1 VRRVLSAWVRAA
13 EKAERGTVWG
23 RRGIA
28 RKEGVRGGG
37 HHGAGGEGGGA
48 AADRSRPG
56 RPSFAAGYRD
66 WRGEAGRRR
75 LTRGGGWGGADERGR
90 GWAGGRCRFTEAS
103 GRCRLAEGR
112 TRGGSLP
119 LRALIGSIDTSTV
132 VPSCGKFPME
142 KGIRASLSP
151 LLLLLLHRWKVRR

>member
-1 VRRVLSAWVRAA
+1 VRRVLSAWVRAV

-48 AADRSRPG
+48 AADRSR
-56 RPSFAAGYRD
+56 
-66 WRGEAGRRR
+66 
-75 LTRGGGWGGADERGR
+75 GGGGGGGART
-90 GWAGGRCRFTEAS
+90 WAWVGGRCRFTEAS

-119 LRALIGSIDTSTV
+119 LRALIGSIDI
-132 VPSCGKFPME
+132 F
-142 KGIRASLSP
+142 SL
-151 LLLLLLHRWKVRR
+151 LFIYGRNK

>member
-56 RPSFAAGYRD
+56 RPHIASPPVTVTG
-66 WRGEAGRRR
+66 GGR
-75 LTRGGGWGGADERGR
+75 RGGGDSRGVGEGGRT
-90 GWAGGRCRFTEAS
+90 WAWVGGRCRFTEAS

-112 TRGGSLP
+112 TRGGSIP
-119 LRALIGSIDTSTV
+119 LRALIGSIDDD
-132 VPSCGKFPME
+132 
-142 KGIRASLSP
+142 
-151 LLLLLLHRWKVRR
+151 

>member
-1 VRRVLSAWVRAA
+1 VRRRKQSA
-13 EKAERGTVWG
+13 ELFG
-23 RRGIA
+23 
-28 RKEGVRGGG
+28 
-37 HHGAGGEGGGA
+37 GGGA
-48 AADRSRPG
+48 SRG
-56 RPSFAAGYRD
+56 RRACAAAGITALGER
-66 WRGEAGRRR
+66 EAGRRR
-75 LTRGGGWGGADERGR
+75 IDLDPGDLASPPVTVTGGGRRGGGDSRGGGGA
-90 GWAGGRCRFTEAS
+90 GRCRFTEAS

>member
-1 VRRVLSAWVRAA
+1 MRRVLSAWVRAA

-56 RPSFAAGYRD
+56 RPHIASPPVTVTSAD
-66 WRGEAGRRR
+66 S
-75 LTRGGGWGGADERGR
+75 LT
-90 GWAGGRCRFTEAS
+90 GWAHHGSLGPNRAGLALGWLHVAVAALLSRSRHGPGRCPYSWRVWTFGMVSRLGCLS
-103 GRCRLAEGR
+103 GQDRCTPRCC
-112 TRGGSLP
+112 P
-119 LRALIGSIDTSTV
+119 LS
-132 VPSCGKFPME
+132 
-142 KGIRASLSP
+142 SP
-151 LLLLLLHRWKVRR
+151 TFLLLV